1 MCVCAGCD
9 QKPDFPPGNDLHGR
23 ALRGRPLFGP
33 TSAVCKEGAATEGPP
48 MQVVTRWALS
58 VASPALNHTRVCHA
72 RRIDQ
77 RRIRV
82 PFEFACSNN
91 YKAVK
96 GS

>member
-1 MCVCAGCD
+1 
-9 QKPDFPPGNDLHGR
+9 
-23 ALRGRPLFGP
+23 
-33 TSAVCKEGAATEGPP
+33 